1 MSERLRQIA
10 RERGDAGMD
19 GEARGGSGRTDG
31 PLVLRYPRRLL
42 HGDLARALLG
52 LALTAGPLAMIDPLL
67 AVGIVLGL
75 CAAIFAIYL
84 VRTILRYRAFWVLE
98 EGCVRQHGFLSGAI
112 DWNGLRAAK
121 LRYYTTKRGRDG
133 AGWLVLTLK
142 GRAGSDDTAG
152 QKNRVTKI
160 SVESTI
166 EGFDDLLARA
176 ARAVREGTVD
186 IDETSVHNFAA
197 AGRPLGRSGED
208 DAEADMTEA
217 DVPGTDMTGGTG
229 GPAAER
235 EDRGP

>member
-10 RERGDAGMD
+10 RERGDTGMD
-19 GEARGGSGRTDG
+19 GAARGGSSQADG

-52 LALTAGPLAMIDPLL
+52 LALTAGPLMMIEPLL
-67 AVGIVLGL
+67 AVGVVLGL
-75 CAAIFAIYL
+75 CAAIFAVYL
-84 VRTILRYRAFWVLE
+84 ARTILRYRASWVLE
-98 EGCVRQHGFLSGAI
+98 EGHVRQHGFLPGTI
-112 DWNGLRAAK
+112 DWDGLRAAK
-121 LRYYTTKRGRDG
+121 LRYYTTKRGREG

-142 GRAGSDDTAG
+142 GRAGSDDTAE

-186 IDETSVHNFAA
+186 VDETSVHNFAA
-197 AGRPLGRSGED
+197 AGRPLGRAGED
-208 DAEADMTEA
+208 DAETDETEA
-217 DVPGTDMTGGTG
+217 DETEGTG
-229 GPAAER
+229 GPAAGR